1 MLLPCVGLLSN
12 ILDEP
17 CVGDDSFDLKD
28 AYMNS
33 MMILESINCLN
44 LSGNEDK
51 LACVAC
57 LLVGLVM

>member
-1 MLLPCVGLLSN
+1 MLLPCVGLLS
-12 ILDEP
+12 ITLDEP

-33 MMILESINCLN
+33 TMNLESINCLN
-44 LSGNEDK
+44 LFGNEDK

-57 LLVGLVM
+57 FLVVLVM